1 MADSSSPSDAALL
14 ERAQRLANDAIHAVA
29 LQRRRIGS
37 TEPEDD
43 TFVMR
48 WWADLQFMIVAL
60 RRLRRAAELAS
71 RNTTAGPEVR
81 AALTAF
87 DAALPSIKTM
97 RNVGEHIDSY
107 ALDSPRRHDKAIDR
121 RQLEV
126 GEWDGTTFRW
136 LRQRDGR
143 CHKLN
148 TTEALAA
155 AERLYD
161 ALRRAALPRADVS

>member
-1 MADSSSPSDAALL
+1 M
-14 ERAQRLANDAIHAVA
+14 ANDAIHGVA
-29 LQRRRIGS
+29 LQCRRLGS

-48 WWADLQFMIVAL
+48 WWTDLQFMIVAL
-60 RRLRRAAELAS
+60 RRLRRAAELAARS
-71 RNTTAGPEVR
+71 TSAAHDVR

-87 DAALPSIKTM
+87 DAALPSLKTM

-107 ALDSPRRHDKAIDR
+107 ALDSPRRHGKSIDR

-143 CHKLN
+143 YHELN
-148 TTEALAA
+148 TSVALAA

-161 ALRRAALPRADVS
+161 AVRRGVP